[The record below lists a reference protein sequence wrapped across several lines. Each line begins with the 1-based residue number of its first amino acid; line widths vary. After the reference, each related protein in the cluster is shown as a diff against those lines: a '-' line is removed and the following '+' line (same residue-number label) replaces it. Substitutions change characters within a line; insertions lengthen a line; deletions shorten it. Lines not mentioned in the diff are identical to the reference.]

1 MAIKNPPPV
10 SQFLPSL
17 AKSEQQL
24 SEVAE
29 LNDFL
34 FLIWNSLGGGSDLVE
49 ETAAAVNSAD
59 SRKSYKVTQ
68 VSKAL
73 DRCFA
78 ELKTNSIKFTRQQ
91 KEIDSLKALLSTER
105 RKTRLL
111 EQKLK
116 SFIASVET
124 DG

>member
-59 SRKSYKVTQ
+59 SRKSYG
-68 VSKAL
+68 S
-73 DRCFA
+73 
-78 ELKTNSIKFTRQQ
+78 
-91 KEIDSLKALLSTER
+91 
-105 RKTRLL
+105 
-111 EQKLK
+111 
-116 SFIASVET
+116 
-124 DG
+124 